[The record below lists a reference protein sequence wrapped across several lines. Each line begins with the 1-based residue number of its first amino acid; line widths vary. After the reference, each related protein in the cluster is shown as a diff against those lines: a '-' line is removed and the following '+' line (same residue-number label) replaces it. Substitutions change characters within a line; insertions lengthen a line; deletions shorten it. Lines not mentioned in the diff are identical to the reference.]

1 MSRHTCGTLKLIVS
15 RWQNWCSQHQYIP
28 KCWKSIKLHG
38 YLLRRMRILQCCV
51 PVLDYTY
58 ISHWFLQVKSHQKNT
73 FTLNIPISKFALVM
87 HWAGQATSASCF
99 VQRCSIYTWCK
110 QLLPQSLLCLQ
121 HTDTYTIWARFRGF
135 SGWSGNIGCKGSRLE
150 AQLKDLLSALV
161 SFLAGDFWEEQ
172 GR

>member
-1 MSRHTCGTLKLIVS
+1 MTELMFSASIHPKVLKLHEIAWTSLEENVDIPMLCPS
-15 RWQNWCSQHQYIP
+15 IWLYIYIP
-28 KCWKSIKLHG
+28 LI
-38 YLLRRMRILQCCV
+38 
-51 PVLDYTY
+51 
-58 ISHWFLQVKSHQKNT
+58 FQVKSHQKNT
-73 FTLNIPISKFALVM
+73 FTLNIPTSKFALVM

-99 VQRCSIYTWCK
+99 VQSCSIYTWCK
-110 QLLPQSLLCLQ
+110 QLLQQSLLCLQ

>member
-1 MSRHTCGTLKLIVS
+1 MTKLMFSAWIHPKILKPYEIAWLSLEENADIWTLCPSIWL
-15 RWQNWCSQHQYIP
+15 YIHIP
-28 KCWKSIKLHG
+28 L
-38 YLLRRMRILQCCV
+38 
-51 PVLDYTY
+51 T
-58 ISHWFLQVKSHQKNT
+58 FQVKSHQKNIFILST
-73 FTLNIPISKFALVM
+73 PTGKFALVM
-87 HWAGQATSASCF
+87 HWAWYATAASHF
-99 VQRCSIYTWCK
+99 VQSYSTCTWCK
-110 QLLPQSLLCLQ
+110 QLLQQSLLSLQ

>member
-1 MSRHTCGTLKLIVS
+1 MTELMFSASIHPKVLKLHETAWTSLEENGDIPKLCPNI
-15 RWQNWCSQHQYIP
+15 WLHIYIP
-28 KCWKSIKLHG
+28 LI
-38 YLLRRMRILQCCV
+38 
-51 PVLDYTY
+51 
-58 ISHWFLQVKSHQKNT
+58 FQVKSHQNS
-73 FTLNIPISKFALVM
+73 FILNIPTSKFSLVM
-87 HWAGQATSASCF
+87 HWAGQATSASGF
-99 VQRCSIYTWCK
+99 VQSCCIYTWWK
-110 QLLPQSLLCLQ
+110 QLLQQSLLGLQ